1 MSLFA
6 VEEVTSDAAHP
17 RGLNHTCHQFVPHA
31 QDESGIT
38 LTCVEVWGVTS
49 VALLTPATIRWPTL
63 SATDR
68 PKLLSCLASDNQD
81 RTAVI
86 RAAGLLRGHRGA

>member
-1 MSLFA
+1 MPDDA
-6 VEEVTSDAAHP
+6 IENTNTSIH
-17 RGLNHTCHQFVPHA
+17 HE
-31 QDESGIT
+31 DESGIT
-38 LTCVEVWGVTS
+38 LTCVDVWGVTS